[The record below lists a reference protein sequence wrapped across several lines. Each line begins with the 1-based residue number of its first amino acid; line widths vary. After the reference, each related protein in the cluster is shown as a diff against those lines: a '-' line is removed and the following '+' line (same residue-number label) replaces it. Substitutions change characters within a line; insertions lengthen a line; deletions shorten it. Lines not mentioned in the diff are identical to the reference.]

1 MKRII
6 LVVFVLLTGCTTLG
20 ESEFKCGGI
29 EAGIKCQPV
38 SGVYADVT
46 ESNYSS
52 ERVEVVQPEKNLHRR
67 GIGFGAGSHVRV
79 ASDVESS
86 INTIIPDSR
95 VEELLTLKSGNADSL
110 IFVNPP
116 SDSGKPQIVS
126 EQRERI
132 LINAGVDTDGNYHEK
147 HYIYF
152 RSKDSHWVND
162 SSEQN
167 KLFEPLK

>member
-1 MKRII
+1 MNRII
-6 LVVFVLLTGCTTLG
+6 LVSFFLTGCTTLG

-38 SGVYADVT
+38 SGVYSEVT

-52 ERVEVVQPEKNLHRR
+52 ERIEVVLPEKKLHRR
-67 GIGFGAGSHVRV
+67 GVGFGAGSHVRV
-79 ASDVESS
+79 TSDLESS
-86 INTIIPDSR
+86 SITIIPDHR

-152 RSKDSHWVND
+152 RSKDSHWAND
-162 SSEQN
+162 SSEKN